1 MWNIGHN
8 SKKTTRVAGATAVT
22 AALLTG
28 AFAPA
33 ASAQP
38 QSSQPFVDLKVN
50 GLSSQANIVVPQL
63 PDIEVPREVVD
74 GAKRVGITLPE
85 RIELSKRLGLA
96 APQAEVSAT
105 ERDLVAASEAQ
116 LIKEGHRRDDEAQR
130 IAAEW
135 AAQAARG
142 EAKFNGN
149 VGRGTTATDRG
160 TGQIYRLN
168 PTQAAERLTWLR
180 RDETNN
186 RITTNPVKEPKR
198 FGVATARDGETVYLV
213 EYFLN

>member
-1 MWNIGHN
+1 MAA
-8 SKKTTRVAGATAVT
+8 TAALVAGAV
-22 AALLTG
+22 
-28 AFAPA
+28 APA
-33 ASAQP
+33 PAFAQP
-38 QSSQPFVDLKVN
+38 QSSVPFVDLQIN

-63 PDIEVPREVVD
+63 PDIDVPREVVD

-85 RIELSKRLGLA
+85 RIELSKRLGLTNN
-96 APQAEVSAT
+96 QAGPTET
-105 ERDLVAASEAQ
+105 ERDLIAASEAQ

-130 IAAEW
+130 IAADW
-135 AAQAARG
+135 AAQAVRG

-168 PTQAAERLTWLR
+168 PTQAADRVTWLR
-180 RDETNN
+180 RDEVSN
-186 RITTNPVKEPKR
+186 RVSTNPVNEPKR

>member
-8 SKKTTRVAGATAVT
+8 SRKAVGAAVAV
-22 AALLTG
+22 ALIAGTL
-28 AFAPA
+28 APA
-33 ASAQP
+33 PAHAQP
-38 QSSQPFVDLKVN
+38 QSSAPFVDLQIN

-85 RIELSKRLGLA
+85 RIELSKRLGLTSN
-96 APQAEVSAT
+96 QAGPT
-105 ERDLVAASEAQ
+105 DIERDLVAASEAQ

-135 AAQAARG
+135 AGQAVRG

-168 PTQAAERLTWLR
+168 PAQAADRLVWLR
-180 RDETNN
+180 RDEANN
-186 RITTNPVKEPKR
+186 QVTTNPVKDPKR
-198 FGVATARDGETVYLV
+198 FGVATARDGDTVYLV
-213 EYFLN
+213 EYFLK